1 MLHLL
6 PHNPMQEAQRIK
18 SGIRIF
24 KSLQHDRIVTYFDSM
39 EVNAVFCIFMEYM
52 PGVSYGLNVPMHVDM
67 HIACVLSEF
76 SWNTEEPDSRV
87 V

>member
-52 PGVSYGLNVPMHVDM
+52 PGVSYGLNVPMHVDLQV
-67 HIACVLSEF
+67 IECQWSVCVRAGYVDV
-76 SWNTEEPDSRV
+76 NV
-87 V
+87 

>member
-1 MLHLL
+1 M
-6 PHNPMQEAQRIK
+6 A
-18 SGIRIF
+18 
-24 KSLQHDRIVTYFDSM
+24 YFDAV
-39 EVNAVFCIFMEYM
+39 EVNAVFYIFMEYM